1 MIDWKISRGLK
12 FRRTNVRRKEIISS
26 LPWLNCINKALN
38 KTWTFIGEAG
48 PPAISIAAPVAAP
61 EVTEVREGRA
71 EEAPVA
77 PADTSVLQAV
87 RTVPAA
93 SPLLAQHF
101 AHAQPTVVTHNAAHA
116 LHNTVA
122 VPHVLHQ
129 NVAPTFLRNADGS
142 ISQAGFHQN
151 VAPTATFLRNADG
164 TISQVANFNQFQGL
178 QTVPLNS
185 GFLRAFPNQHFAGQH
200 LIQHA
205 Y

>member
-1 MIDWKISRGLK
+1 M
-12 FRRTNVRRKEIISS
+12 NVRWKEIISS
-26 LPWLNCINKALN
+26 LPCLNCINKALN
-38 KTWTFIGEAG
+38 KNRTFIGEAG

-61 EVTEVREGRA
+61 EITEVRDGRA
-71 EEAPVA
+71 EEAPAAVA
-77 PADTSVLQAV
+77 PADTAVLQAV

-122 VPHVLHQ
+122 VPTV
-129 NVAPTFLRNADGS
+129 NA
-142 ISQAGFHQN
+142 FHQN

>member
-1 MIDWKISRGLK
+1 M
-12 FRRTNVRRKEIISS
+12 
-26 LPWLNCINKALN
+26 
-38 KTWTFIGEAG
+38 AG

-61 EVTEVREGRA
+61 VVTEVREGRA

-122 VPHVLHQ
+122 VPHAFHQNVAPTFLRNADGSISQAGFHQ

-164 TISQVANFNQFQGL
+164 TISQVANFNQFQGH

>member
-1 MIDWKISRGLK
+1 M
-12 FRRTNVRRKEIISS
+12 NVRRKEIISS
-26 LPWLNCINKALN
+26 LPCLNCINKALN
-38 KTWTFIGEAG
+38 KNRTFIGEAG

-122 VPHVLHQ
+122 VPHAFHQ

>member
-1 MIDWKISRGLK
+1 
-12 FRRTNVRRKEIISS
+12 
-26 LPWLNCINKALN
+26 
-38 KTWTFIGEAG
+38 
-48 PPAISIAAPVAAP
+48 
-61 EVTEVREGRA
+61 
-71 EEAPVA
+71 
-77 PADTSVLQAV
+77 
-87 RTVPAA
+87 VPAA

-122 VPHVLHQ
+122 VPHL
-129 NVAPTFLRNADGS
+129 NSA
-142 ISQAGFHQN
+142 FHQN

>member
-1 MIDWKISRGLK
+1 MAVGRFFFS
-12 FRRTNVRRKEIISS
+12 
-26 LPWLNCINKALN
+26 
-38 KTWTFIGEAG
+38 
-48 PPAISIAAPVAAP
+48 AAPTAKNSP
-61 EVTEVREGRA
+61 EFHFRFINFSIHPSRVGSL
-71 EEAPVA
+71 
-77 PADTSVLQAV
+77 DGSISQAGL
-87 RTVPAA
+87 
-93 SPLLAQHF
+93 S
-101 AHAQPTVVTHNAAHA
+101 
-116 LHNTVA
+116 
-122 VPHVLHQ
+122 HQ

-142 ISQAGFHQN
+142 ISQTGFHQN

>member
-142 ISQAGFHQN
+142 ISQVHQN